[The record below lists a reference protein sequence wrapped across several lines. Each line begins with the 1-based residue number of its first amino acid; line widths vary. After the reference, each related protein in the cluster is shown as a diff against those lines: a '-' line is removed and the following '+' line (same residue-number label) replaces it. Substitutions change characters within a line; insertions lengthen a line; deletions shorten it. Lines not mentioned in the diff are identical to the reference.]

1 MNSIQNISLTNSIIA
16 YKTVYLWR
24 KLKLI
29 KLIIFKIGQGKFFKM
44 HIARKTKVK
53 SKKTKVTRILRTV
66 TAWIGLLPRK
76 LLAMT
81 VKVR

>member
-1 MNSIQNISLTNSIIA
+1 
-16 YKTVYLWR
+16 
-24 KLKLI
+24 
-29 KLIIFKIGQGKFFKM
+29 M